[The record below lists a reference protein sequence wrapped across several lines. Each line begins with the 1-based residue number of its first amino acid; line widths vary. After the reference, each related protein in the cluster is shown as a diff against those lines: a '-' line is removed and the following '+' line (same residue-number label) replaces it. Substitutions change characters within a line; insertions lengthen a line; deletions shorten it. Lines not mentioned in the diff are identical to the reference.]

1 MRTRLAIVAAVAG
14 ALIAPASATA
24 GGWATVGLDP
34 LPDGVGPGKTW
45 EVELTVLQ
53 HGRTPLENVRPRVII
68 TRAGDRDV
76 FPARATSEPGVYRAE
91 VVFPSAGTWRYAV
104 DDGFTQT
111 HTFPPVRVREG
122 GTAKAPATGRDNQP
136 AVAVAQSGPSG
147 GSGDDSGGGSDLLPA
162 VAIAAVAALAV
173 AFGAAL
179 LRRRRPPAAPEGG

>member
-53 HGRTPLENVRPRVII
+53 HGRTPLEDVRPRVII

-76 FPARATSEPGVYRAE
+76 FPALATSEPGVYRAK

-122 GTAKAPATGRDNQP
+122 GTGKEPAE
-136 AVAVAQSGPSG
+136 AVAAAKTRPSG

>member
-1 MRTRLAIVAAVAG
+1 VAAVAG

-34 LPDGVGPGKTW
+34 MPDGVGAGRVW
-45 EVELTVLQ
+45 GVELTVLQ

-76 FPARATSEPGVYRAE
+76 FPARVTSEPGVYRAD

-111 HTFPPVRVREG
+111 HTFPPVRVRED
-122 GTAKAPATGRDNQP
+122 GRGKEP
-136 AVAVAQSGPSG
+136 AVALAAAKTRPSG
-147 GSGDDSGGGSDLLPA
+147 GSGDGSGGGSDPLPA
-162 VAIAAVAALAV
+162 IAIAAAAALAV
-173 AFGAAL
+173 AFGGAL
-179 LRRRRPPAAPEGG
+179 LRRRRPPAAPEEG

>member
-1 MRTRLAIVAAVAG
+1 MRTRLAVVAALTG

-34 LPDGVGPGKTW
+34 MPDGVGAGKVW

-53 HGRTPLENVRPRVII
+53 HGRTPLEDVRPRVII

-76 FPARATSEPGVYRAE
+76 FPARATSKPGLYRAE
-91 VVFPSAGTWRYAV
+91 VVFPSTGTWRYAV

-111 HTFPPVRVREG
+111 HTFPPVRVSEDG
-122 GTAKAPATGRDNQP
+122 AGKEPALAPAAAKTP
-136 AVAVAQSGPSG
+136 PSG
-147 GSGDDSGGGSDLLPA
+147 GSGDDSGGSDLLPA
-162 VAIAAVAALAV
+162 VAIAAAAALAV
-173 AFGAAL
+173 AFGGAL

>member
-34 LPDGVGPGKTW
+34 MPDGVGVGKVW
-45 EVELTVLQ
+45 GVELTILQ
-53 HGRTPLENVRPRVII
+53 HGRTPLENVQPRVII

-91 VVFPSAGTWRYAV
+91 VVFPSTGTWRYAV

-111 HTFPPVRVREG
+111 HTFPPVRVGEG
-122 GTAKAPATGRDNQP
+122 GSGKEP
-136 AVAVAQSGPSG
+136 AVAVAAATTRASG
-147 GSGDDSGGGSDLLPA
+147 GSGDDSGGDSDLLPA